1 MVNNNDNEDSP
12 DGDGNLVNG
21 NGNGNRSTGNVRE
34 IFVSF
39 YKMPR
44 IERIR
49 SMRK

>member
-12 DGDGNLVNG
+12 DGDGNLV